1 MNVRELVE
9 VVERNKGWYPPFPSS
24 FVNSQC
30 MWKTLIKKTSTCS
43 QMSDGEGEKG
53 DAVLFFFLR
62 FLFIRVNIP
71 FSILMVSWCLLGTLN
86 EGILS
91 DTGLKS
97 NASRVKSMTLFGL
110 CLLLFK
116 SNSILT
122 TLKFCRNELSNI
134 LFEDWLN
141 DACFTAL
148 WLEKLTAESRLFLK
162 IVFPSLYYLHGLIK
176 NSCILIQTFR
186 IQKIY

>member
-1 MNVRELVE
+1 MVPSLSQQFCE
-9 VVERNKGWYPPFPSS
+9 FPVYVKEPDKKDFGLFTDVWCRRGRRGCSS
-24 FVNSQC
+24 
-30 MWKTLIKKTSTCS
+30 
-43 QMSDGEGEKG
+43 
-53 DAVLFFFLR
+53 FFFLR

-71 FSILMVSWCLLGTLN
+71 FSILMISWCLLGTLN

-91 DTGLKS
+91 DIGLKS

-141 DACFTAL
+141 DACFTAVR
-148 WLEKLTAESRLFLK
+148 LEKLTAESRLFLK

-176 NSCILIQTFR
+176 NSCILIQTFG
-186 IQKIY
+186 IQKIYQNLIGDTIANSYFD